1 MDEPIRECDVRS
13 GILANRRR
21 FILLFGVLGWG
32 VPSAFL
38 FSLLFVLRKGFPPGW
53 YLTSGFLSGL
63 ALALILFGIGGVFLG
78 ATLWERFAKRFRAH
92 AVENRN
98 GAGS

>member
-1 MDEPIRECDVRS
+1 MDEPIRECDVRN

-32 VPSAFL
+32 VPSAIL
-38 FSLLFVLRKGFPPGW
+38 FSMLLGLRKGFPPGW
-53 YLTSGFLSGL
+53 YLTSGFLRGL
-63 ALALILFGIGGVFLG
+63 ALGLILFGIGGVFFG
-78 ATLWERFAKRFRAH
+78 ATMWERFAKRFRAH
-92 AVENRN
+92 AVEKRS